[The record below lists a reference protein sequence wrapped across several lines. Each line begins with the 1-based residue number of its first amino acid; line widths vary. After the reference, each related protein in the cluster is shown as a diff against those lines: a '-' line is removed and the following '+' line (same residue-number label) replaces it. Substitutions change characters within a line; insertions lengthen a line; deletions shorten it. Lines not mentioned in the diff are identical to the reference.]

1 MVRFVVLTLMSR
13 FRNLDRVTCMLALM
27 SASHANKATQN
38 VENNCLMFPGQIIL
52 CKRSLQV
59 AKAPSQLTQV
69 AAVKVSKISIS
80 MLPSRLT
87 LGSYLFLSCKRLK
100 PRFDGQFVWKFRS
113 LFRCFTSSQFP
124 PRSTLSNMLAN

>member
-13 FRNLDRVTCMLALM
+13 FRNLDRVTCMPALM

-38 VENNCLMFPGQIIL
+38 VED
-52 CKRSLQV
+52 RSYYVKEACRWRRHL
-59 AKAPSQLTQV
+59 ARLAQV

-87 LGSYLFLSCKRLK
+87 LGSYLFLS
-100 PRFDGQFVWKFRS
+100 
-113 LFRCFTSSQFP
+113 
-124 PRSTLSNMLAN
+124 